1 VKIDETSPVHPYVQL
16 AGFLRADIESGQ
28 ITHQLPSITQLTER
42 FELAVGTVRR
52 AVKILVDEG
61 LVKTVPGRGTF
72 VVEKE
77 SRGAGGGKG
86 GKKGPGRPHDHV
98 SH

>member
-16 AGFLRADIESGQ
+16 AGFLRADIESGK
-28 ITHQLPSITQLTER
+28 ITHQLPSITMLTDR

-61 LVKTVPGRGTF
+61 LIETVPGRGTF
-72 VVEKE
+72 VVDKR
-77 SRGAGGGKG
+77 SRPGG